1 MDNTSTIGDVIARLT
16 RTMLYPPDYQPII
29 TYLTT
34 PLVAEEGLS
43 TLEIGGWA
51 VPEDENLLRVGSIL
65 EANTELMIVRAFDE
79 TTQIITVYRGV
90 YGTTPQIHDVDAPV
104 IMNPPYSRQSMLEQV
119 SDNIMQLYPRL
130 YTVRAS
136 NIVEVTSGVAGMD
149 DDLAVDVVSIW
160 SGDFASGPN
169 IDGKI
174 VDYHPAVGGRA
185 LLANIPTGSPWVRYR
200 RRMGNVTSESQ
211 TLEEVGMD
219 ARWVGIVMVGA
230 AADLFSGRDLP
241 ASQVEWV
248 SAVLQAENIEVGTR
262 ASLSVGLARYRE
274 LLLDRAENEMDAEYG
289 IDVHMQDAIEMEV
302 RGVWG

>member
-16 RTMLYPPDYQPII
+16 RTFLYPPDAQPII

-43 TLEIGGWA
+43 TLEVGEWA

-65 EANTELMIVRAFDE
+65 EADTELMIVRAFDE
-79 TTQIITVYRGV
+79 TTQVITVYRGI
-90 YGTTPQIHDVDAPV
+90 YGTTPQDHVLDAPV

-119 SDNIMQLYPRL
+119 ADNIMQLYPKL
-130 YTVRAS
+130 YTVTAE
-136 NIVEVTSGVAGMD
+136 NLVEVTGSVAGIG
-149 DDLAVDVVSIW
+149 DDLAVEVVSVW
-160 SGDFASGPN
+160 QGDFSRSRDVTA
-169 IDGKI
+169 KI

-185 LLANIPTGSPWVRYR
+185 LLSNVALGNLWVRYR

-211 TLEEVGMD
+211 TLESVGMD

-230 AADLFSGRDLP
+230 AADLFAGRDLP

-262 ASLSVGLARYRE
+262 ATLSVGLARYRQ
-274 LLLDRAENEMDAEYG
+274 LLLDRAQAEMQAEYKIVVEQG
-289 IDVHMQDAIEMEV
+289 QALAVQVNSWM
-302 RGVWG
+302 